1 MNFNPQ
7 PKLHSP
13 REVEKSEEV
22 NVKSRIE
29 EAQNKLNKIIS
40 QTAVVQREHY
50 EPIGPRP
57 QQSHPSDLRINSQ
70 PPISALG
77 GGLEDPSY
85 YEILF

>member
-7 PKLHSP
+7 KLQSP
-13 REVEKSEEV
+13 REIEKSEEI

-57 QQSHPSDLRINSQ
+57 
-70 PPISALG
+70 
-77 GGLEDPSY
+77 
-85 YEILF
+85 